1 MNVRLTTACAALLVT
16 ATAVAQGN
24 LINIPP
30 HNSVYNGFS
39 RGFSF
44 VAQTGCEI
52 VQMGL
57 PIDAFQAGDLGAYLV
72 EINGNQVVYQTGV
85 APGANGEATITIPAG
100 TVIIAPGD
108 EVLVVGNWSPA
119 TGAAQFSAHNSY
131 GSSAPYA
138 TTIEGVAHTLDR
150 AGVQWDIGDPAGSA
164 TASRFTGVAGSIGRV
179 LVETGPLTVT
189 LPPSLVAT
197 AEAVPLSNTL
207 DGAGGQFRGGDVI
220 RWNYD
225 DSLSQGANNG
235 ILALTAFNIGSGGA
249 PVAASTPFLP
259 GFVQQWA
266 GSTPAGFV
274 LPVGPYFV
282 GSPDELLIVPPGV
295 LNQFDGLRLQSLIE
309 DPTAPAYFRTMY
321 NVINFSY
328 TNCGFGESFDTTA
341 QGTALPTGWS
351 QAGIQNWTVDANGTT
366 SGGTGP
372 TSAFDGSN
380 YLYCETSSPS
390 AAGDTYIADT
400 VAVPSSSAPNNQLG
414 FALSRIGATI
424 GTLNVYM
431 DDGAGTMNLL
441 ATYTGPDANQ
451 SQGGTEWS
459 TETIDLTN
467 GGTLTVPANIVVRFE
482 YIRGSSFTGD
492 LAIDAVC
499 FQ

>member
-1 MNVRLTTACAALLVT
+1 MNTPLSAACAALFVA

-24 LINIPP
+24 PIALPP
-30 HNSVYNGFS
+30 FNNVYNGFS

-44 VAQTGCEI
+44 VAQTGFEF

-57 PIDAFQAGDLGAYLV
+57 PVDAFQPGDTGAYLV
-72 EINGNQVVYQTGV
+72 EINGNQAVYQTGV

-100 TVIIAPGD
+100 TCVIAPGD
-108 EVLVVGNWSPA
+108 TVLVVGNWSPA
-119 TGAAQFSAHNSY
+119 APAQFTAHNSY
-131 GSSAPYA
+131 GLTAPFA

-164 TASRFTGVAGSIGRV
+164 TAARFTGVAGSIGRV

-197 AEAVPLSNTL
+197 AEAIPFSNTL

-225 DSLSQGANNG
+225 DSISSGANNG
-235 ILALTAFNIGSGGA
+235 TLCITTLNLGAGGA
-249 PVAASTPFLP
+249 PAVASTPLLP

-266 GSTPAGFV
+266 GSSPAGNV

-295 LNQFDGLRLQSLIE
+295 LNQFDGLRLQSLIYA
-309 DPTAPAYFRTMY
+309 PTAPVEFQTMY

-328 TNCGFGESFDTTA
+328 TNCGFGESFDTTPTG
-341 QGTALPTGWS
+341 QTLPTGWA
-351 QAGIQNWTVDANGTT
+351 QNGIQNWRVQSGGTT

-380 YLYCETSSPS
+380 YIYAETSSPS

-400 VAVPSSSAPNNQLG
+400 VAIPSSSAPNSTLSFQ
-414 FALSRIGATI
+414 LSRIGATI

-431 DDGAGTMNLL
+431 DDGAGTFNLL
-441 ATYTGPDANQ
+441 STYTGPDANQ
-451 SQGGTEWS
+451 SQGGVEW
-459 TETIDLTN
+459 TGETVDLTN
-467 GGTLTVPANIVVRFE
+467 GGTLTVPANIVLRFE

-492 LAIDAVC
+492 LAIDGIC
-499 FQ
+499 LN